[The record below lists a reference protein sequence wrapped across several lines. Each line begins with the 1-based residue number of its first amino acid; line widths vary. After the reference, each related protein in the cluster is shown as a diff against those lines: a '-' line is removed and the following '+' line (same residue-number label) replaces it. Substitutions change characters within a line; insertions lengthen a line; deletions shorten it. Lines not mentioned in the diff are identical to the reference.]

1 MKITIDNIKDMVNS
15 TLQILFEGVD
25 YSFNN
30 DNGSVDFS
38 INQDKTDKGNISG
51 GLSVD
56 TRVFGKK
63 NDILNGDGTA
73 RAKGLQTNV
82 ETAQASL
89 AFYKEILSL
98 ARANNIQGIQQFVRK
113 SEKVPNLKNA
123 VNTVRGWLSDKKD
136 IEYIIS
142 NASRHIEGCEDTI
155 NIYGSTF
162 NRVMNSTESD
172 KKTSRYISGIVP
184 NSDVKFVSLFSMKD
198 FNFSDA
204 IKHIKL
210 RPNGN
215 TDKLMGI
222 TKKSRPKEKIP
233 VTYDG
238 GRHTTVGQNFSL
250 DRVRPW
256 HFKQQYQLKGG
267 KYNTS
272 EFGADD
278 LQRELSKSKYTTVNQ
293 FLDKSI
299 IYASYVLKLEN
310 FRPDFIVAAPSS
322 SKYNDFYCKN
332 LSQKIGVP
340 YIPDFFIRNVLNVK
354 CDDGYAEKMK
364 AEGLSDK
371 DIEDL
376 ENGVRGAVIREVLF
390 YTYQPIKWFI
400 QKYANIFK
408 SIKNPKTG
416 QTIPLTDVEEIIL
429 KHTFGVLKD
438 TFDNSGRATKLQKE
452 LMSIFLSITKYDKDY
467 GSTRAIISNIYN
479 LLRDKHFLKEFKQAI
494 AASVNILNR
503 FSGLLKTRG
512 YRLGDF
518 NKGEPYKITG
528 FSKRQRPYI
537 KHFYVVHNDHLVNG
551 ELPTR
556 YKNAKFLIFDE
567 DMNSGATLKLSI
579 DALRDK
585 LPQLPSTDILCL
597 VNGYSAGGM

>member
-15 TLQILFEGVD
+15 TLKILFEGVD

-30 DNGSVDFS
+30 DTGSVDFS

-56 TRVFGKK
+56 TRVFGTKD
-63 NDILNGDGTA
+63 DILNGDGST
-73 RAKGLQTNV
+73 RATGLQTNV
-82 ETAQASL
+82 EAAQASL
-89 AFYKEILSL
+89 AFYKEILLL
-98 ARANNIQGIQQFVRK
+98 AQSNDIQGIRQFLRK
-113 SEKVPNLKNA
+113 SEKGPNLKNA
-123 VNTVRGWLSDKKD
+123 VNTVRGWLNDKKD

-142 NASRHIEGCEDTI
+142 NATRHIEKCEDII

-162 NRVMNSTESD
+162 NRITNSTEPV

-184 NSDVKFVSLFSMKD
+184 NSDVKFISLFSMKD

-210 RPNGN
+210 RPNSN

-222 TKKSRPKEKIP
+222 TQKNRPDEKIP

-238 GRHTTVGQNFSL
+238 GRRTTVAQNFSL
-250 DRVRPW
+250 DRVKPG

-272 EFGADD
+272 ELGADD

-299 IYASYVLKLEN
+299 IYASYALKLEN

-322 SKYNDFYCKN
+322 SNYNDFYCKN

-340 YIPDFFIRNVLNVK
+340 YIPNFFVRNVLNVK
-354 CDDGYAEKMK
+354 CDDGYVEKMK

-376 ENGVRGAVIREVLF
+376 ENGVRSAVIREVLF
-390 YTYQPIKWFI
+390 YTYQPIKNFI
-400 QKYANIFK
+400 QKYANVFNNIK
-408 SIKNPKTG
+408 SPKTG
-416 QTIPLTDVEEIIL
+416 QIIPFTDVEEIIL
-429 KHTFGVLKD
+429 KHTFGVLKE
-438 TFDNSGRATKLQKE
+438 TFTNNGKATNLQKE
-452 LMSIFLSITKYDKDY
+452 LISIFLSIKKYDKNY
-467 GSTRAIISNIYN
+467 GSTRAIIANIYN
-479 LLRDKHFLKEFKQAI
+479 LLRDRHFLKEFKQAI
-494 AASVNILNR
+494 AASVNILNS

-528 FSKRQRPYI
+528 FSKRHRRYI
-537 KHFYVVHNDHLVNG
+537 RHFYVVHNDHLVNG
-551 ELPTR
+551 ELPSR

>member
-1 MKITIDNIKDMVNS
+1 
-15 TLQILFEGVD
+15 
-25 YSFNN
+25 
-30 DNGSVDFS
+30 
-38 INQDKTDKGNISG
+38 
-51 GLSVD
+51 
-56 TRVFGKK
+56 
-63 NDILNGDGTA
+63 
-73 RAKGLQTNV
+73 
-82 ETAQASL
+82 
-89 AFYKEILSL
+89 
-98 ARANNIQGIQQFVRK
+98 
-113 SEKVPNLKNA
+113 
-123 VNTVRGWLSDKKD
+123 
-136 IEYIIS
+136 
-142 NASRHIEGCEDTI
+142 
-155 NIYGSTF
+155 
-162 NRVMNSTESD
+162 MNSTEPD

-250 DRVRPW
+250 DRVRPG
-256 HFKQQYQLKGG
+256 HLKQQYQLKGG

-272 EFGADD
+272 ELGADD

-408 SIKNPKTG
+408 SIKSPKTG

-429 KHTFGVLKD
+429 KHTFGVLKE
-438 TFDNSGRATKLQKE
+438 TFTNNGKATNLQKE
-452 LMSIFLSITKYDKDY
+452 LITIFLSIKKYDKNY
-467 GSTRAIISNIYN
+467 GSTRAIIANVYN
-479 LLRDKHFLKEFKQAI
+479 LLRDRHFLKEFKQAI
-494 AASVNILNR
+494 AASVKTLNS
-503 FSGLLKTRG
+503 FSSLLKTRG

-528 FSKRQRPYI
+528 FSKRHRRYI
-537 KHFYVVHNDHLVNG
+537 RHFYVVHNDHLVNG